1 MVSDVSR
8 LMGNDIKRKRRLAE
22 ALRDNLMK
30 RKAQRRAK
38 IVNGVSDNAPL
49 SEKSAPRPAETQTI
63 TSVAE
68 C

>member
-1 MVSDVSR
+1 MDVSR

-38 IVNGVSDNAPL
+38 IVNGVSDNASL
-49 SEKSAPRPAETQTI
+49 SEKSAPLPAETQTI